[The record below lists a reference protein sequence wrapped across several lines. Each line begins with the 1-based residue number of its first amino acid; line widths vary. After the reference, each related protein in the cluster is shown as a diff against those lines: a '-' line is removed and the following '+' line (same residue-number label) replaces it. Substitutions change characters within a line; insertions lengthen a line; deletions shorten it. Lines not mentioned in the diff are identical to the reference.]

1 MNKRI
6 IDCPRCLGKGH
17 VNKEDIKRLRRE
29 YFWIEGPHCAYCD
42 GKKQVNFDF
51 ANKVNADEWFLTS
64 DVDQQEIQRFL
75 NGDQEII
82 NSVRQHEDYIN
93 YLANYLMENYV
104 SRAINKDTIIERL
117 CVELQST
124 KSEIKPIV
132 NGLIEQIK
140 INLLDSHK

>member
-1 MNKRI
+1 
-6 IDCPRCLGKGH
+6 
-17 VNKEDIKRLRRE
+17 
-29 YFWIEGPHCAYCD
+29 
-42 GKKQVNFDF
+42 VNFDF

-64 DVDQQEIQRFL
+64 DVDQQKIQRFL

-104 SRAINKDTIIERL
+104 SRGVNKDTIIERL